1 MVALSWSSG
10 GQSTPT
16 GFVIT
21 CTVVKNHPLEE
32 LRWGN
37 GKAGLPNKK
46 KALRSVQRIQGN
58 IIDTIFGKVFLLSI
72 RGLFWQNCE
81 TLARDFSEKPIH
93 KYPHTDLTYLY
104 FGYGPFPGTVTTRII
119 TFLVGN
125 PYKPLFDTVT
135 GKGPHPTYTLIQ
147 YRHYLKHV

>member
-46 KALRSVQRIQGN
+46 SLKKCPENSRKHHRYHIWKGFFTFNPRA
-58 IIDTIFGKVFLLSI
+58 FLTNL
-72 RGLFWQNCE
+72 WNTCE
-81 TLARDFSEKPIH
+81 GFSEKPIH

-125 PYKPLFDTVT
+125 PYKPLFATVT